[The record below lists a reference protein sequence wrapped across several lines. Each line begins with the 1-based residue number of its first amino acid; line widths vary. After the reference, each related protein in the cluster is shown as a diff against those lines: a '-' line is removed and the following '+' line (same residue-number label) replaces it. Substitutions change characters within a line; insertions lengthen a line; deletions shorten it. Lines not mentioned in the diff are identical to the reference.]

1 MGWSRSDYNSLQN
14 FHYRSRVVEHNIRVM
29 AKYYTRIQVNRMA
42 ELLDLSIGE
51 TEEFLS
57 QLVVSKTVQ
66 AKTDRLSGVVHFQQS
81 KDPSDVLNDWAHDLS
96 DLMGLVNKTTHLI
109 NKAECIQKHLQPSNA

>member
-1 MGWSRSDYNSLQN
+1 
-14 FHYRSRVVEHNIRVM
+14 M
-29 AKYYTRIQVNRMA
+29 AKYYTRIRLARMA
-42 ELLDLSIGE
+42 ELLDLSTGE

-66 AKTDRLSGVVHFQQS
+66 AKSDRPSGVVHFQQM

-96 DLMGLVNKTTHLI
+96 TLMQLVNKTTHLI
-109 NKAECIQKHLQPSNA
+109 NKEECVHKHLSVNA